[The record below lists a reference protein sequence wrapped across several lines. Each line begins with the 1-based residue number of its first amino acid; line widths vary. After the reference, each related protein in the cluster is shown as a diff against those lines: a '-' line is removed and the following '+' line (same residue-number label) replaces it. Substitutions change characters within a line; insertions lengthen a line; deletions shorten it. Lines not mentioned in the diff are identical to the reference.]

1 MNHSPVNEHADR
13 CPLDWRA
20 WITLAWVVFWGFS
33 YCSMVV
39 QARGGRVMSWFKP
52 QASIVA
58 TTHSDRDHRKQEP
71 AALTID
77 NSSTTV
83 PASVHAR

>member
-1 MNHSPVNEHADR
+1 MNHSPVTRPADR

-33 YCSMVV
+33 YCGTVA
-39 QARGGRVMSWFKP
+39 QARGGRIMNWFKP
-52 QASIVA
+52 RASIVA
-58 TTHSDRDHRKQEP
+58 AADTDRDQRKQEP

-77 NSSTTV
+77 SSSTTV
-83 PASVHAR
+83 PSSVHAR